1 LLRLSDCLG
10 IEVTDAEGVR
20 KGRLE
25 DLEVALEREYPE
37 VRSLVVRAGHGR
49 HEVIP
54 WERVS
59 TFEPTCVVARAGAGG
74 SATANGELRLAR
86 DVLDTQI
93 VDIAGRRVR
102 RVSDVELARSEQRL
116 RAVAVDVG
124 WVGIARRLGL
134 GRLGHRP
141 RHDLVD
147 WSDLHIASARGHALQ
162 LRTTSA
168 ALHRLSPAD
177 LSELVARLTPLRA
190 AEALHAVGDDR
201 AAAAVSIVRPRLGGR
216 LVGALAPEAATGV
229 VSAMPVDDA
238 VAVLRHLEPGQRAT
252 LLERMPPARRTA
264 LEALL
269 AYPTGTAGGLMTT
282 DVRTARAGEA
292 LDDVLRRLREDPP
305 ALEGLF
311 TVIVLDDNGRLAGV
325 LPPSALIRGR
335 DQPLDAPAV
344 TADAPVAKVAELF
357 ARYDLVALPVVD
369 GERRPLGLVAVDDV
383 LEEMLSERLPQHRH
397 RYRRPFRARRAAR

>member
-1 LLRLSDCLG
+1 VRLSDCLG

-20 KGRLE
+20 TGRLE
-25 DLEVALEREYPE
+25 DLEVALEHEHPE
-37 VRSLVVRAGHGR
+37 VRSLVVRAGRGR
-49 HEVIP
+49 QVIP
-54 WERVS
+54 WERVR
-59 TFEPTCVVARAGAGG
+59 TFEPTGVVVRASANG
-74 SATANGELRLAR
+74 SAAPNGDLRLAR

-102 RVSDVELARSEQRL
+102 RVSDVELARSGQRL

-134 GRLGHRP
+134 GRLRHRP
-141 RHDLVD
+141 HRDMVD

-168 ALHRLSPAD
+168 ALHRLSPAE
-177 LSELVARLTPLRA
+177 LSELVARLTPQRA
-190 AEALHAVGDDR
+190 AEALDAVGEDR
-201 AAAAVSIVRPRLGGR
+201 AAATMSIVRPRLGGR
-216 LVGALAPEAATGV
+216 LVGALVPEAAIGV

-238 VAVLRHLEPGQRAT
+238 VAVLRHLEPQRRAT
-252 LLERMPPARRTA
+252 LLASVPPARRGA
-264 LEALL
+264 LEDLL

-282 DVRTARAGEA
+282 DIRTARADEK

-311 TVIVLDDNGRLAGV
+311 TVIVLDDSGRLAGV

-335 DQPLDAPAV
+335 DEPLDAPAV

-397 RYRRPFRARRAAR
+397 RYRRLFRARGAAR